1 MFRSLEKRQTPW
13 IDKET
18 PSQECEGVSLSKSR
32 AKINS
37 MKDNNKSMNEA
48 LIKPVQA
55 QLEAYNVQDVE
66 LFLAQ
71 YHQDVQVKTIGGE
84 LLMEGTGQMRERY
97 TKLFAEN
104 PNNRAEVTERWVV
117 SKHVFDQEVVT
128 GREGQM
134 EPLKVVAIYLVEE
147 GLIRTVTFVQ
157 G

>member
-1 MFRSLEKRQTPW
+1 
-13 IDKET
+13 
-18 PSQECEGVSLSKSR
+18 
-32 AKINS
+32 
-37 MKDNNKSMNEA
+37 MNES
-48 LIKPVQA
+48 LIKPVRA
-55 QLEAYNVQDVE
+55 QLEAYNAQDVD

-71 YHQDVQVKTIGGE
+71 YHEDVQVKTIDGE

-117 SKHVFDQEVVT
+117 GKHVFDQEVVT

-134 EPLKVVAIYLVEE
+134 DPVRVVAVYLVEE

>member
-1 MFRSLEKRQTPW
+1 MDEVLT
-13 IDKET
+13 
-18 PSQECEGVSLSKSR
+18 
-32 AKINS
+32 
-37 MKDNNKSMNEA
+37 
-48 LIKPVQA
+48 KPVRA
-55 QLEAYNVQDVE
+55 QLKAYNTQDVD

-71 YHQDVQVKTIGGE
+71 YHEGVQVKTIGGE
-84 LLMEGTGQMRERY
+84 LLAEGTGQMRERY

-117 SKHVFDQEVVT
+117 GRHVFDQEVVT

-134 EPLKVVAIYLVEE
+134 EPVRVVAIYLVEN